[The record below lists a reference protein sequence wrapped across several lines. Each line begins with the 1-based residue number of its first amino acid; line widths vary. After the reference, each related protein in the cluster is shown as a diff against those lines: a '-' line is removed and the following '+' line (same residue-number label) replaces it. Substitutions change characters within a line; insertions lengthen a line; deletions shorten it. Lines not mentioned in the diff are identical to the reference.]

1 MVWQGGW
8 VGVIRTRVEG
18 DSHVTAARADES
30 AKWAGGRGRVV
41 WELGVGQRRLS
52 TVLFDEGPDTG
63 ADRLGMTRNAS
74 GSGLND
80 ETFHNPV
87 MVDEAVSML
96 APYQG
101 GIYLDG
107 TVGGGGHAEAVL
119 RAAEGARLL
128 GADRDSE
135 AVERSRARLKQFGD
149 RVTIAEG
156 DYADSQQLFGLGE
169 GTLAGVMLDLGVSSH
184 QIDTIERGFSFRAGA
199 PLDMRMSLRLSET
212 AADLVNRLEK
222 KELAQVFRVYGEE
235 RNAARLAA
243 ELVRVREVSP
253 VTTSGHLLAAM
264 ERVWRRPVHAADKA
278 RVFQALRIAVNQEL
292 ETLERALPVLRDLV
306 APGGR
311 MAVISYHSLEDR
323 LVKRAFRD
331 WSRECICPPGLP
343 VCRCRGRPLGR
354 ALTRRPQRPAAA
366 EVERNPR
373 ARSARLR
380 VWERADEV

>member
-63 ADRLGMTRNAS
+63 ADRLGITRNAS
-74 GSGLND
+74 GSDLND

-96 APYQG
+96 ATSQG

-149 RVTIAEG
+149 RVTIADG

-169 GTLAGVMLDLGVSSH
+169 GTLAGVQH
-184 QIDTIERGFSFRAGA
+184 QGTLETFSFSSFSGKPRSPDLLKMNAVGIH
-199 PLDMRMSLRLSET
+199 PLLYGQSRLQPVRTGLR
-212 AADLVNRLEK
+212 
-222 KELAQVFRVYGEE
+222 
-235 RNAARLAA
+235 
-243 ELVRVREVSP
+243 
-253 VTTSGHLLAAM
+253 
-264 ERVWRRPVHAADKA
+264 
-278 RVFQALRIAVNQEL
+278 
-292 ETLERALPVLRDLV
+292 
-306 APGGR
+306 
-311 MAVISYHSLEDR
+311 
-323 LVKRAFRD
+323 
-331 WSRECICPPGLP
+331 
-343 VCRCRGRPLGR
+343 
-354 ALTRRPQRPAAA
+354 
-366 EVERNPR
+366 
-373 ARSARLR
+373 
-380 VWERADEV
+380 